1 MGVAKRLLM
10 ITPDVTFA
18 RNAKKALEREGKF
31 EVTPFASGIAG
42 VDYLRQ
48 HPQDVAFVDFRT
60 KDMPGTDMIDHFRT
74 LQPTI
79 AVIAAPE
86 HPRISELADKYN
98 IQGIISI
105 PISARKLVAL
115 LNSAIEHM
123 SNTAQPRSR
132 TKRDPKSSRRT
143 AQALEFWMSD
153 TEDGDTIIEF
163 KPPSDTDSDV
173 PAGSS
178 ITFQQLAAD
187 EPPLPELA
195 SGGTIS
201 HLREQLTTMTD
212 TTDKRQVVTRVE
224 AMPTIEADT
233 QPDNDQTP
241 VPAAVILDTTFDE
254 STPIQI
260 FSLDGFMKQ
269 VAERNAEG
277 IAALPSWEE
286 EDERYIRPPTF
297 FPPELQL
304 PELEE
309 AIEYTGT
316 VTLANMMIE
325 SDPGDLVTDPIEPI
339 RRTSPVGERP
349 PSIPE
354 MPSTRDE
361 ESDDAS
367 TLSDIE
373 AAQHATEVRPTRPMP
388 PPPPVEPDIAVTQD
402 TQADEPFTRFIE
414 DDPAITQL
422 ATELT
427 QLSLESRTDATVL
440 ARDGEIV
447 GYAGRIPQEMIE
459 PLHEQ
464 LTREWNLAEESNKSR
479 VVFALVPET
488 GDDYMISTT
497 RTNAGFTLSLIF
509 SGTRSWQDIRKQS
522 QRIVDVLEAMPEPEL
537 PEISQPFQP
546 IVDESIA
553 RTPIAY
559 IWLLADPTISLD
571 ETLQR
576 PVRKAL
582 QRTLYDAGWV
592 VDEIVIEDYIYVYG
606 QMPKSLSAKDVL
618 LTLMD
623 ASAVAIQQDAAN
635 VWDNSYLILQ
645 PGRPMEIEEI
655 QRFINFARR

>member
-1 MGVAKRLLM
+1 MAVAKRLLM

-18 RNAKKALEREGKF
+18 KNAKKALERDGKF
-31 EVTPFASGIAG
+31 KVTPFASGVAG

-74 LQPTI
+74 LQPAI

-105 PISARKLVAL
+105 PISARKLVSL
-115 LNSAIEHM
+115 LNSAIDYM
-123 SNTAQPRSR
+123 SRTAKPRSR
-132 TKRDPKSSRRT
+132 PKRDSKQTRQT
-143 AQALEFWMSD
+143 ARALEFWLSD
-153 TEDGDTIIEF
+153 SEDGETIIEF
-163 KPPSDTDSDV
+163 KPPTDTDSDV

-178 ITFQQLAAD
+178 ITFQQLAAE
-187 EPPLPELA
+187 EPPMPDLA
-195 SGGTIS
+195 SGGTIRDMRDKLATIS
-201 HLREQLTTMTD
+201 D
-212 TTDKRQVVTRVE
+212 TTDKRRVVTRVE
-224 AMPTIEADT
+224 PVQIDDADT
-233 QPDNDQTP
+233 QPDDTP
-241 VPAAVILDTTFDE
+241 KAPAAWILDATLDE
-254 STPIQI
+254 SSPLQV

-269 VAERNAEG
+269 VAERNVEG
-277 IAALPSWEE
+277 ISALPSWKE
-286 EDERYIRPPTF
+286 EDERFIRPPTF
-297 FPPELQL
+297 LPPELQL

-309 AIEYTGT
+309 SIEYTGT
-316 VTLANMMIE
+316 VTLANIMIE

-339 RRTSPVGERP
+339 RRTFPAGERP

-354 MPSTRDE
+354 MPSAQEAQT
-361 ESDDAS
+361 SDAE
-367 TLSDIE
+367 TLSDAE
-373 AAQHATEVRPTRPMP
+373 AAQHKKELQPTRPTP
-388 PPPPVEPDIAVTQD
+388 PPPPPLPDIAVSDD
-402 TQADEPFTRFIE
+402 TQADEPYTRFIE

-440 ARDGEIV
+440 VRDGEIV

-459 PLHEQ
+459 PLYDQ
-464 LTREWNLAEESNKSR
+464 LTREWDLAEETNKSR

-509 SGTRSWQDIRKQS
+509 SGTRAWQDIRRQS

-546 IVDESIA
+546 IIDESIA

-559 IWLLADPTISLD
+559 VWLLADPTISLD

-576 PVRKAL
+576 PVRKSL

-592 VDEIVIEDYIYVYG
+592 VDDIVIEDYIYIYG
-606 QMPKSLSAKDVL
+606 QMPKSLSARDVL
-618 LTLMD
+618 PSLLE
-623 ASAVAIQQDAAN
+623 ASADAIKQDAAN
-635 VWDNSYLILQ
+635 VWDKSYLILQ